1 MNPIYHVIMCTANGG
16 ERENKQK
23 TKPTKSNK
31 HKTATNQNQPINQKH
46 VLVWSVEYIQKVPFL
61 IIYLLM
67 GKSCYLKKRIQN
79 TMKNRTSVFFP
90 QVINSC
96 QPGGCRGCKREH
108 LKLH

>member
-1 MNPIYHVIMCTANGG
+1 MNPIYHVIMCTDKGG
-16 ERENKQK
+16 EQENKQK

-31 HKTATNQNQPINQKH
+31 HKTATNQNH
-46 VLVWSVEYIQKVPFL
+46 VLAWSVEYIQKVPFL
-61 IIYLLM
+61 IIYFLM
-67 GKSCYLKKRIQN
+67 GKSCYLKKGIQN

-90 QVINSC
+90 QVINSR